1 MRPADVL
8 SQVTSPAAL
17 QQVRQLSANQF
28 EDCRAEISREY
39 HEHVERPT
47 GQYERQLFLAKK
59 GDVFLWHGMTLHGG
73 SEIENPQLTRKSF
86 VIHYMPKSMNVSGKI
101 VGPFNW

>member
-1 MRPADVL
+1 M
-8 SQVTSPAAL
+8 
-17 QQVRQLSANQF
+17 
-28 EDCRAEISREY
+28 
-39 HEHVERPT
+39 
-47 GQYERQLFLAKK
+47 FLAKK

-86 VIHYMPKSMNVSGKI
+86 VIHYMPRGMNVFGRI